1 MKVRLPLT
9 LHIVLIWLLSAW
21 PACACEKCYHWTQPQ
36 YLAEITL
43 QTKALVGILVVGGLA
58 ARALRALKSRR
69 QAG

>member
-1 MKVRLPLT
+1 MKVRLSLT
-9 LHIVLIWLLSAW
+9 LPIVLIWLLSAW

-43 QTKALVGILVVGGLA
+43 QTKALVGVLVVGGLV
-58 ARALRALKSRR
+58 ARALRKLKSRR